1 MLVQVLIRSWIR
13 SGFHGRGE
21 AIWESYFKFQ
31 GRLSRTSPQLR
42 NTMTRL
48 VQLLR
53 NDWHEYVS
61 QAYQDIYYVAESFD
75 DVKTKLRWSLSG
87 TKSWFRSNNNRVWT
101 ASSLSRPFTVR
112 YIPFS
117 QTIEVLDTYC
127 STSNLITVDKNTF
140 PEDSKESTY
149 FGSSYPYNLV
159 LGVEDP
165 GKPTL
170 GCFSTDFRKLN
181 ILIEESVYQFHTIS

>member
-1 MLVQVLIRSWIR
+1 MAL
-13 SGFHGRGE
+13 
-21 AIWESYFKFQ
+21 
-31 GRLSRTSPQLR
+31 
-42 NTMTRL
+42 
-48 VQLLR
+48 
-53 NDWHEYVS
+53 
-61 QAYQDIYYVAESFD
+61 
-75 DVKTKLRWSLSG
+75 
-87 TKSWFRSNNNRVWT
+87 NNFRVWT

-140 PEDSKESTY
+140 PNPEDSKESAN
-149 FGSSYPYNLV
+149 FGSCTYPYNHV

-165 GKPTL
+165 GEPTI

-181 ILIEESVYQFHTIS
+181 ILSEESVY

>member
-1 MLVQVLIRSWIR
+1 MAKRGNLRILFFMSRPFEPDIASVTEYDDQVSSASEKWLTWICVPGLPR
-13 SGFHGRGE
+13 HLLCCGVLWRCEDQAEVKS
-21 AIWESYFKFQ
+21 IW
-31 GRLSRTSPQLR
+31 
-42 NTMTRL
+42 N
-48 VQLLR
+48 
-53 NDWHEYVS
+53 
-61 QAYQDIYYVAESFD
+61 
-75 DVKTKLRWSLSG
+75 
-87 TKSWFRSNNNRVWT
+87 KSWLTSNNTRVWT

-181 ILIEESVYQFHTIS
+181 ILIEESVYQVHTIS